1 MFPKSL
7 LKGMRHR
14 LARRRM
20 RELSNLS
27 IEDAFDHIY
36 ERRIWANGGEELS
49 GGGSYGR
56 MADEYV
62 AFLTEFVAE
71 HDIQSILDI
80 GCGDFNIGSRIAP
93 RVARYH
99 AVDVSARI
107 VDLNRRRFSSL
118 TNVEFRQ
125 VNACTEPLERADLVT
140 VRQVFQHLTNAQ
152 INMILRNIERAGPT
166 FALITEHLSEQ
177 TPRFRPNLD
186 LPSHSALTR
195 VAIGSG
201 VVLNAPPFSR
211 QTRLLKTI
219 PLGTAGSAAG
229 EALAVFLLMP
239 ERAPER

>member
-1 MFPKSL
+1 MFPQSL
-7 LKGMRHR
+7 LKGIRHR

-27 IEDAFDHIY
+27 IEEAFDHIY
-36 ERRIWANGGEELS
+36 EQRIWANGSDELS

-62 AFLTEFVAE
+62 AFLTAFIGK
-71 HDIQSILDI
+71 HRIQSILDI
-80 GCGDFNIGSRIAP
+80 GCGDFNVGSRIAP

-107 VDLNRRRFSSL
+107 VEMNKSRFSAL

-125 VNACTEPLERADLVT
+125 ANACTEPLTNADLVT

-152 INMILRNIERAGPT
+152 IAMILQNIERTGPK
-166 FALITEHLSEQ
+166 FALITEHLSER
-177 TPRFRPNLD
+177 TPGFRPNLD
-186 LPSHSALTR
+186 LPSHSSLTR

-211 QTRLLKTI
+211 QAPLVASI
-219 PLGTAGSAAG
+219 PLTTAGGAGG
-229 EALAVFLLMP
+229 EALAIFLLVP
-239 ERAPER
+239 ER